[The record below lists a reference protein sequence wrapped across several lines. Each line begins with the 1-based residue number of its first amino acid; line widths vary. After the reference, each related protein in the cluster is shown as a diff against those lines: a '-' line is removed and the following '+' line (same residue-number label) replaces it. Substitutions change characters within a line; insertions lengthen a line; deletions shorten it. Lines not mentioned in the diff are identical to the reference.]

1 MLHDVTMEKAIIR
14 KEKRLEDDGDDEVIF
29 KIEVAANSRISWYDD
44 GDDEVIFKI
53 EVAANRYDLLC
64 LEGLARALLVF
75 TGTEASLVFKL
86 SSIPRAS
93 MLQMYVK
100 PQRPVRVH
108 TCGCHHAWGLL
119 GCEEPPTLA
128 LFSCSVITVVMQ
140 NTSIWSF
147 FMAIE
152 PFIQGVKAKWRLE
165 HHACLSVSPNST
177 SLQLLRIEEE
187 LGNAVSWR

>member
-1 MLHDVTMEKAIIR
+1 MLHDVTIEKAIIR
-14 KEKRLEDDGDDEVIF
+14 KEKRLE
-29 KIEVAANSRISWYDD
+29 DD

-75 TGTEASLVFKL
+75 TGAEASLVFKL

-100 PQRPVRVH
+100 PQDLYVSIPVDAIMGAIRI
-108 TCGCHHAWGLL
+108 
-119 GCEEPPTLA
+119 CEEPPTLA